1 MANYNVGN
9 IEVGV
14 IANSKSALTQLTNIE
29 NKIKDI
35 KNAHKS
41 QSLTAKS
48 SAKETVSAYKSMTN
62 AFSQAKSSLNK
73 IVNLNYL
80 YVALN
85 YLRRFAH
92 GVTNVINKASD
103 YAETLNKFQ
112 VSFKDMYEENLDFVN
127 QLSKAYGFSRLT
139 LMEYTATFNNMLKAL
154 GNLSDET
161 SATISQTLVRMAI
174 DYASLFNQ
182 SVDSTMKAFQSVL
195 AGSVRPI
202 RSASG
207 FDVSETTIFSIYQEL
222 GGTKTMRQLTQ
233 LEKRLLRIIALQ
245 RQMKETGALL
255 DYQNTIE
262 NFGNQIKI
270 LQEQIVEFSSTWGQ
284 LLLYYIKPAVQ
295 WINGLL
301 IALNE
306 LGRVITEDLIESG
319 IDIEREYGSLIDM
332 FKDTNQAVE
341 ELSASL
347 TQLSLDQLNVLGG
360 TGASGIGGIDPA
372 VLSGL
377 QKYKETITDINMKA
391 KDISKDILTWL
402 GFTYDANNNLINVDE
417 TLDKLKSKIK
427 IIGTII
433 LSIVSIIV
441 ASKLVTSII
450 SLVKVIGTVVKFL
463 PLILGIG
470 LAIAGVVQ
478 SIIAIIDMVNEGG
491 NLDNISRLVLGISVA
506 VMGIGAL
513 IGGLPGIIMLI
524 VGAVGALSAVI
535 IKNWEWLVEN
545 VFVPIGDWFVSVWNA
560 VKKFFVEDI
569 PNFFKSMWE
578 KIKSFLTSLGN
589 WIYVNV
595 IAPIGNFFIEMING
609 IIGAFETLIN
619 YLLSGINSML
629 NNVEGIVKLFGG
641 DLDIKDISVS
651 FNRIKPIDTS
661 GIDTSFYTN
670 DTTASDSMASTTDNN
685 VALTNAIL
693 ESNNR
698 VVQAINNKNTVLE
711 VNGKSLAETIYDDMN
726 DVSSRKG
733 LI

>member
-14 IANSKSALTQLTNIE
+14 IANSKSALTQLTNVE
-29 NKIKDI
+29 QKIKDI

-41 QSLTAKS
+41 LSRTAKS
-48 SAKETVSAYKSMTN
+48 STKETISAYKSMIK

-85 YLRRFAH
+85 YFRRFAN
-92 GVTNVINKASD
+92 GIANVINKASD

-112 VSFKDMYEENLDFVN
+112 VSFKDMYEENIDFVN

-139 LMEYTATFNNMLKAL
+139 LMEYTSTFNNMLKAL
-154 GNLSDET
+154 GNLSDKT

-233 LEKRLLRIIALQ
+233 LEKRLLRIIAIQ

-255 DYQNTIE
+255 DYENTIE

-306 LGRVITEDLIESG
+306 LGRVITEDLIKSG
-319 IDIEREYGSLIDM
+319 IDIEREYGSLINM

-347 TQLSLDQLNVLGG
+347 TQLSLDQLNVIGG

-372 VLSGL
+372 VLAGL
-377 QKYKETITDINMKA
+377 KQYKETITNIKMDA

-417 TLDKLKSKIK
+417 TLDKLKTKIK

-441 ASKLVTSII
+441 GSKLVTSII
-450 SLVKVIGTVVKFL
+450 SLVKVIGTVAKFL

-506 VMGIGAL
+506 LMGIGAL

-524 VGAVGALSAVI
+524 VGAVGALSAVV
-535 IKNWEWLVEN
+535 IKNWDWLVEN
-545 VFVPIGDWFVSVWNA
+545 VFAPIGDWFVSVWNA

-569 PNFFKSMWE
+569 PNFFKNMWE
-578 KIKSFLTSLGN
+578 KIKRFFTNLGN

-595 IAPIGNFFIEMING
+595 IAPIGNFFIDMINKVIAGFEVMING
-609 IIGAFETLIN
+609 
-619 YLLSGINSML
+619 LLNGVNKFLNGI
-629 NNVEGIVKLFGG
+629 EGVAKFLGW
-641 DLDIKDISVS
+641 DLDIKDLGIT
-651 FNRIKPIDTS
+651 FKRIEKIDTS

-670 DTTASDSMASTTDNN
+670 DTTASDSIASTTENN
-685 VALTNAIL
+685 VAMTNAIL

-698 VVQAINNKNTVLE
+698 IVNAINNKNTTLQ
-711 VNGKSLAETIYDDMN
+711 VNGKDLAETIYDDMN
-726 DVSSRKG
+726 DVSVRRG
-733 LI
+733 LV